1 MRLTSKTENIYRKT
15 IKKST
20 FFDNHTRNINRKGD
34 IKDNGKLF
42 LYLYEAG
49 QSVHLWNQ
57 ISTQDGDS
65 GQKKGRYIAR
75 KYLNGN

>member
-1 MRLTSKTENIYRKT
+1 MTKKNRKYLSKNN
-15 IKKST
+15 KKSA

-34 IKDNGKLF
+34 IKDNGKIF

-65 GQKKGRYIAR
+65 GQKKGRYIAH

>member
-1 MRLTSKTENIYRKT
+1 MTKKNRKYLSKNN
-15 IKKST
+15 KKST

-57 ISTQDGDS
+57 ISTQDRDS

>member
-1 MRLTSKTENIYRKT
+1 MTKKNRKYLSKNN
-15 IKKST
+15 KKST